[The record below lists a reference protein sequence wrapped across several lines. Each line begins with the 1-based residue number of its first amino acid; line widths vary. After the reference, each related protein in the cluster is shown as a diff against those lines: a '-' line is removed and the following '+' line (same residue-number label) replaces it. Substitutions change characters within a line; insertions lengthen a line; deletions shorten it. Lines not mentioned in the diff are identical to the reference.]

1 MRGMTLPPPFE
12 LGRAGTE
19 LRTQLVHAVLRGEK
33 TATAG
38 LPDDAMPPPSPGTR
52 FTLHD
57 VDDEPVGVV
66 EVTGA
71 RVVPAGEI
79 DIEFARDEG
88 EGFETVDDWRRAHE
102 AFFARELPD
111 DTPIEAVRFRLS
123 HLIVASRYRGPARS
137 GNGGYTCGLV
147 AGLRGGTD
155 VEVTLRVPPP
165 LDRPLRID
173 GDAVYDGDTL
183 VADAR
188 PAVVEL
194 ELPRPVPAFEQA
206 PVAPADHPFPT
217 CFTCGPARTDG
228 LGLLPAPVGD
238 GRVAA
243 TWRVRQ
249 PTVERVWAALDC
261 PGAFAVNPDFERGIT
276 VLGRLAAHVEEV
288 PRDGEEVRVVAW
300 PLPGGDERRSY
311 AGTCVL
317 RGETPLAWA
326 RATWFAVGDEFRDP
340 LPSRG

>member
-1 MRGMTLPPPFE
+1 MTLPPPFG
-12 LGRAGTE
+12 LGRPGTE

-38 LPDDAMPPPSPGTR
+38 LPDDGEPLPSPGTR

-57 VDDEPVGVV
+57 VDDEPVGIV
-66 EVTGA
+66 EVTEA
-71 RVVPAGEI
+71 RIVPAGEI
-79 DIEFARDEG
+79 DVAFARDEG
-88 EGFETVDDWRRAHE
+88 EGFESVDDWRRAHE
-102 AFFARELPD
+102 TFFERELPD
-111 DTPIEAVRFRLS
+111 DTPIAAVRFRLTE
-123 HLIVASRYRGPARS
+123 LVVAFRYRGPARS

-147 AGLRGGTD
+147 AGLLGGSD
-155 VEVTLRVPPP
+155 VAVTLRVPPP

-173 GDAVYDGDTL
+173 GGAVYDGETL
-183 VADAR
+183 VAEATQSN
-188 PAVVEL
+188 VEL
-194 ELPRPVPAFEQA
+194 ELPRF
-206 PVAPADHPFPT
+206 APALKQAQVVPKDHPFPN
-217 CFTCGPARTDG
+217 CFTCGPARSDG
-228 LGLLPAPVGD
+228 LGLVPVPIGE

-243 TWRVRQ
+243 TWHVRQ

-276 VLGRLAAHVEEV
+276 VLGRLAAHVAEV
-288 PRDGEEVRVVAW
+288 PHDGEVLSVVAW

-317 RGETPLAWA
+317 RGDEPLAWA
-326 RATWFAVGDEFRDP
+326 RATWFAVGDEFHDP